1 MNLFENI
8 RLALEGLRAN
18 KMRALLTML
27 GIIIGIASVMAIST
41 LGSAMTGSV
50 TSTMDKL
57 GGKNIMVS
65 LMPKNYDTT
74 SSIQQ
79 EDLITQDQLDGF
91 KAAHGDQI
99 KAISMTNTLGSGKL
113 NSGYIHK
120 NVSIT
125 GANSDYRVVNNINL
139 IQGRFVND
147 RDLSSARNVIIIEK
161 SLRDNLVGING
172 DPIGKDISVETRN
185 GNQSYTIIGVYE
197 KVTIDNPLFYMGDD
211 TRVECFIPF
220 TTLKALDP
228 LSPNTSGYDNFTIM
242 LGPQADS
249 AAFTLIAKEYFN
261 KNMSPLSDYRVD
273 VTSMEAMASE
283 ATGMLGTLSLGISVI
298 AGISLLVGGIGVM
311 NIMLV
316 SVTERTKEIG
326 IRKAL
331 GARNSAIRSQFIIE
345 SIIICLISGLIG
357 IALGAALGAL
367 GSTILK
373 FPVAPPLG
381 PMVIALCFSMAIGV
395 FFGYYPANK
404 AAKLNP
410 IDALR
415 YE

>member
-50 TSTMDKL
+50 SSSLDKL
-57 GGKNIMVS
+57 GGKNIYVS

-74 SSIQQ
+74 SSIQP
-79 EDLITQDQLDGF
+79 EDYITQAQLDGF
-91 KAAHGDQI
+91 NAAHGDQI
-99 KAISMTNTLGSGKL
+99 KAIGMSNSLGSGKL
-113 NSGYIHK
+113 NSSYIHK

-125 GANSDYRVVNNINL
+125 GANADYRIVNNINL

-147 RDLSSARNVIIIEK
+147 RDLSSARNVIIIIEK
-161 SLRDNLVGING
+161 SLRDSLVGVNG
-172 DPIGKDISVETRN
+172 YPVGKDISVETRN

-197 KVTIDNPLFYMGDD
+197 KVTIDNPLFNMGDD
-211 TRVECFIPF
+211 TRVECFIPY
-220 TTLKALDP
+220 TTLKTLDP
-228 LSPNTSGYDNFTIM
+228 LSSNTSYDNFTIM

-249 AAFTLIAKEYFN
+249 AAFTLIAREYFN
-261 KNMSPLSDYRVD
+261 KNMSPLSDYSVE
-273 VTSMEAMASE
+273 VSSMEEMASQ

-298 AGISLLVGGIGVM
+298 AGISLLVDGIGVM

-345 SIIICLISGLIG
+345 SIIICLIGGLIG
-357 IALGAALGAL
+357 IALGAALGVL
-367 GSTILK
+367 GSTLLK

-381 PMVIALCFSMAIGV
+381 PMVIALCFSMAIGI

-404 AAKLNP
+404 SAKLNP

>member
-91 KAAHGDQI
+91 KAAHSDQI
-99 KAISMTNTLGSGKL
+99 KAISMTNTLGSGTL

-147 RDLSSARNVIIIEK
+147 RDLASARNVIIIEK

-172 DPIGKDISVETRN
+172 CLL
-185 GNQSYTIIGVYE
+185 YTSPSPRDG
-197 KVTIDNPLFYMGDD
+197 L
-211 TRVECFIPF
+211 
-220 TTLKALDP
+220 
-228 LSPNTSGYDNFTIM
+228 LSRMPS
-242 LGPQADS
+242 S
-249 AAFTLIAKEYFN
+249 A
-261 KNMSPLSDYRVD
+261 
-273 VTSMEAMASE
+273 
-283 ATGMLGTLSLGISVI
+283 
-298 AGISLLVGGIGVM
+298 
-311 NIMLV
+311 
-316 SVTERTKEIG
+316 
-326 IRKAL
+326 
-331 GARNSAIRSQFIIE
+331 
-345 SIIICLISGLIG
+345 
-357 IALGAALGAL
+357 
-367 GSTILK
+367 
-373 FPVAPPLG
+373 
-381 PMVIALCFSMAIGV
+381 
-395 FFGYYPANK
+395 
-404 AAKLNP
+404 
-410 IDALR
+410 
-415 YE
+415 